1 MKCKTFIKIGILL
14 IVLSISSLTVN
25 SLYFFINEYEKDVSK
40 GKEIE
45 KNVNDLYSSFL
56 TSISLYEDVINQT
69 YDSFNLYLNEL
80 PSVNSKLLE
89 NIENVKNAKREL
101 NDVSKKIQDN
111 CSNSITSSV
120 FVQKCNKHLK
130 AEENVEKVYNNMIND
145 YNSIVEK
152 YNIYA
157 EKNHKELIELLK

>member
-69 YDSFNLYLNEL
+69 YDSFNLYLDEL

-89 NIENVKNAKREL
+89 NIENVKNAKMEL